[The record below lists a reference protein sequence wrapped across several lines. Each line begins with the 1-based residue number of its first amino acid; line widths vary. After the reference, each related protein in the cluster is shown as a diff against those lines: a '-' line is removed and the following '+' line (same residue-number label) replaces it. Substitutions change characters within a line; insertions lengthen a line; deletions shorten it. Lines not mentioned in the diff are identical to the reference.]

1 MILERS
7 VRSAVARW
15 GGFLCL
21 VFFFVFWPGIDCF
34 GHTIK
39 IRMVN
44 IANGHPLPKQPI
56 SIGLIYDK
64 NEKPPAN
71 YSAHFQLETDANGE
85 AEFQLPDPAPAH
97 VAAQAHL
104 TFEHWHCGCAALE
117 NTQDLI
123 QKGFTA
129 GLATGSTPPGASVKA
144 QPGEILFVARPFT
157 FFERL
162 MYPLTKE

>member
-1 MILERS
+1 MI
-7 VRSAVARW
+7 
-15 GGFLCL
+15 
-21 VFFFVFWPGIDCF
+21 D
-34 GHTIK
+34 
-39 IRMVN
+39 IR
-44 IANGHPLPKQPI
+44 NGHPLPKQPI
-56 SIGLIYDK
+56 SVGLIYHKD
-64 NEKPPAN
+64 EKPPAN
-71 YSAHFQLETDANGE
+71 YSARFQLETDANGE

-129 GLATGSTPPGASVKA
+129 GLATGSTPTGASAKA
-144 QPGEILFVARPFT
+144 RPGEILFVARPFT

-162 MYPLTKE
+162 LYPLTKE